1 MRILVMGL
9 PGSGKTTLSENLTKE
24 LKVKHFNA
32 DKIREQFNDWD
43 FTKEGRLRQAKRMRE
58 LANKCKISICD
69 FVCPLPEMRE
79 IFDADVVI
87 WMDTIKAGRFTNTN
101 KIFVAP
107 EEYDLRFT
115 SLNSSNIDIALNY
128 LLSSLKEK
136 KHFKNNI
143 PINNGINIL

>member
-1 MRILVMGL
+1 MGL
-9 PGSGKTTLSENLTKE
+9 PGSGKTTLSEYLAKE
-24 LKVKHFNA
+24 LKAKHFNA

-43 FTKEGRLRQAKRMRE
+43 FTKEGRLRQAKRMKE
-58 LANKCKISICD
+58 LADNCKISICD

-143 PINNGINIL
+143 LINNSINIQ